1 MEDGS
6 NANEMIDWSHAVFNQ
21 SKFDLNALAEYMT
34 ADPGHRARYRR
45 GTEDRDDIASCR
57 DISICHRSERRRI
70 VSCLGMVIILSDV
83 KLRVSDQAF
92 HHDVCGSVLLWV
104 VNRRNNQ

>member
-1 MEDGS
+1 MIIGNTFSRIRLTGEFLGCKYINMEDGS

-83 KLRVSDQAF
+83 KLRV
-92 HHDVCGSVLLWV
+92 
-104 VNRRNNQ
+104 